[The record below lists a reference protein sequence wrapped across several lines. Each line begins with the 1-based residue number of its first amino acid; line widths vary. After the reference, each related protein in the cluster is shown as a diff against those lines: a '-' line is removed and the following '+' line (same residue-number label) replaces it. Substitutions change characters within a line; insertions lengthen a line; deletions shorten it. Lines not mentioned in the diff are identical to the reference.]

1 MYETGGTRRR
11 SAINGSWL
19 ILLDILNSFVGKREY
34 EDEFN
39 EVERCVRTITTR
51 DRSNSSLLSRF
62 LARLFSKEV
71 KLKGCLQGRR
81 HQDKSFSG

>member
-39 EVERCVRTITTR
+39 EVERCVKKLRPVTDPILACFR
-51 DRSNSSLLSRF
+51 DFLLDF
-62 LARLFSKEV
+62 LARK
-71 KLKGCLQGRR
+71 
-81 HQDKSFSG
+81 